1 MIRRKI
7 KRSTATILDRGN
19 LLNRIASRIRQS
31 LELNEILETT
41 AREIRAFL
49 NTHRV
54 KIYRFEEDGSGEVI
68 AESIQGDR
76 LPSMLGLRF
85 PATDIPVKARELFLT
100 ARQRVIVDV
109 ASGRKTTEELDCSDN
124 GESISQGGIRYWP
137 VDPCHV
143 EYLTNMGVSSSLT
156 IPILHKH
163 HLWGLLVSHHAKPR
177 RYSEREIEIVQ
188 LLVDQMSIAIAQSD
202 LLNRTRNQGR
212 DEAVINKISG
222 LLHSPLD
229 LKKIRQTVLKETVLA
244 LRADAG
250 RLYINPEMTGA
261 VAPIYTYGVQPS
273 IPCIEET
280 DCWQQLI
287 NGGERI
293 EPPGTKP
300 GMHRKETLSLPEPR
314 SIEQGSGVDF
324 SSNFNGNSESS
335 CSRQSMVYL
344 HSVSIGN
351 IYKFPA
357 FNPLLQAFQAT
368 KIRSI
373 LIVPL
378 KYNNQYLGCL
388 TLFRNE
394 IETETLWAGRNDGD
408 ERNRRPRASFEAWR
422 EIKKGQTQIWKIE
435 EIKLA
440 ESVGTHLY
448 MAVMQRRVENLI
460 RHEASHDR
468 LTGLANRLLFSER
481 LSLAL
486 ADTQHRAE
494 MLGVIF
500 LDLDGFKTI
509 NDTLGHA
516 LGDLL
521 LKIVAERLSRSLP
534 EEDMLARWGGDEFTF
549 LINHLS
555 SAEDVTEISTKILK
569 CFQEPFHLEGQDFYV
584 KASLGIALAPYDGE
598 DAETLL
604 KNADAAMYRAKQEG
618 RNNYQLYTPAIGT
631 KACERLLL
639 ETSLHKALDR
649 DEFRMYYQP
658 QIDLKTGRII
668 SMEALIRWQHP
679 ELGLVAPGEFIPLAE
694 ETGLICPIGA
704 WAIEAA
710 TRQNY
715 QWQLAGLP
723 PIRMAVNLSAR
734 QFHQQNLLQEL
745 AQILIKTKHPPG
757 YLELEI
763 TESIAMQDVDLTIS
777 LLHGFHELGIA
788 ISLDDFGTGYSSLSS
803 LKHFPL
809 DQLKIDRSFIQE
821 VTTESPDAAIIEAIV
836 TLGHGLNLEV
846 MAEGVE
852 TLEQLE
858 FLKSVNCD
866 AAQGYLFSKPVPVE
880 IATELY
886 RQSTFSFHLS
896 S

>member
-7 KRSTATILDRGN
+7 KRNSGPILDLEN

-31 LELNEILETT
+31 LELNAILETT

-68 AESIQGDR
+68 AESIQRDR

-85 PATDIPVKARELFLT
+85 PATDIPEKARELFIT

-109 ASGRKTTEELDCSDN
+109 SSGRKTTEEFDFADN
-124 GESISQGGIRYWP
+124 GESISRRGIRYWP
-137 VDPCHV
+137 VDPCHA
-143 EYLTNMGVSSSLT
+143 EYLKNMGVSSSLT
-156 IPILHKH
+156 IPILNQH

-177 RYSEREIEIVQ
+177 RYSEREIKIVQ

-202 LLNRTRNQGR
+202 LLNRTRHQAR
-212 DEAVINKISG
+212 DESVLNKISG

-229 LKKIRQTVLKETVLA
+229 LKKIRQTVLKETVIA
-244 LRADAG
+244 LRADSG
-250 RLYINPEMTGA
+250 RLYINPDMTGA
-261 VAPIYTYGVQPS
+261 VAQIYTYGVQPS
-273 IPCIEET
+273 IAWIEET
-280 DCWQQLI
+280 DCWQQLV
-287 NGGERI
+287 NGSEHI
-293 EPPGTKP
+293 APPETKP
-300 GMHRKETLSLPEPR
+300 GTHQKENLSPGEPALIDDSGLDLP
-314 SIEQGSGVDF
+314 
-324 SSNFNGNSESS
+324 SNLNGNRESDS
-335 CSRQSMVYL
+335 FPNSLVYL
-344 HSVSIGN
+344 PSVSIGN
-351 IYKFPA
+351 LYQTRA
-357 FNPLLQAFQAT
+357 FNPLAPAFKTT

-373 LIVPL
+373 LIIPL
-378 KYNNQYLGCL
+378 KYNKQYLGCL
-388 TLFRNE
+388 TLFRSE
-394 IETETLWAGRNDGD
+394 IETETLWAGRNDLD
-408 ERNRRPRASFEAWR
+408 ERNQRPRASFEAWR
-422 EIKKGQTQIWKIE
+422 EIKKGQAKIWKIE

-468 LTGLANRLLFSER
+468 LTGLANRLLFNER

-521 LKIVAERLSRSLP
+521 LKIVAERLSASLP

-555 SAEDVTEISTKILK
+555 SAEDVTEISNKILK
-569 CFQEPFHLEGQDFYV
+569 CFNEPFHLEGQDFYV

-598 DAETLL
+598 DVETLL
-604 KNADAAMYRAKQEG
+604 KNADAAMYRAKQQG

-631 KACERLLL
+631 KAFERLVL
-639 ETSLHKALDR
+639 ETSLHKALER

-658 QIDLKTGRII
+658 QIDLKTGRIV

-715 QWQLAGLP
+715 QWQLGGLP
-723 PIRMAVNLSAR
+723 PIGMAVNLSAR
-734 QFHQQNLLQEL
+734 QFHQQNLLQEI
-745 AQILIKTKHPPG
+745 ANILSQTQLSPC

-763 TESIAMQDVDLTIS
+763 TESIAMKDVDLTIS
-777 LLHGFHELGIA
+777 LLHGFQEMGIGIA
-788 ISLDDFGTGYSSLSS
+788 LDDFGTGYSSLSS

-809 DQLKIDRSFIQE
+809 DKLKIDRSFIQD
-821 VTTESPDAAIIEAIV
+821 VTNQPHDAAIIEAIL
-836 TLGHGLNLEV
+836 TLGHGLKLEV
-846 MAEGVE
+846 IAEGVE
-852 TLEQLE
+852 TLEQLN
-858 FLKSVNCD
+858 FLKSVNCNT
-866 AAQGYLFSKPVPVE
+866 AQGYLFSKPVPVE

>member
-7 KRSTATILDRGN
+7 KHSAVTILDREN

-31 LELNEILETT
+31 LELHEILETT

-68 AESIQGDR
+68 AESIQSDR

-85 PATDIPVKARELFLT
+85 PATDIPVKARDLFLT

-109 ASGRKTTEELDCSDN
+109 ASGRKTTEELDFSDN
-124 GESISQGGIRYWP
+124 GESISRGGIHYWP
-137 VDPCHV
+137 VDPCHA
-143 EYLTNMGVSSSLT
+143 EYLTNMGVSSSLS
-156 IPILHKH
+156 IPILHQQ

-202 LLNRTRNQGR
+202 LLNRTRNQAR
-212 DEAVINKISG
+212 DEAVLNKISG

-229 LKKIRQTVLKETVLA
+229 IKKIRQTVLKETVLA

-250 RLYINPEMTGA
+250 RLYINPDMTGA
-261 VAPIYTYGVQPS
+261 VAQIYTYGVQPS
-273 IPCIEET
+273 IAWIEET

-287 NGGERI
+287 NKSEQI
-293 EPPGTKP
+293 APPETKP
-300 GMHRKETLSLPEPR
+300 GTVQKENLSPPERASLEGYELDLPSPL
-314 SIEQGSGVDF
+314 
-324 SSNFNGNSESS
+324 NGNKESHS
-335 CSRQSMVYL
+335 TPHSIVYL

-351 IYKFPA
+351 LYKTRA
-357 FNPLLQAFQAT
+357 FSPLAFAFQGT

-378 KYNNQYLGCL
+378 KYNKQYLGCL

-394 IETETLWAGRNDGD
+394 IETETLWAGRNDLD
-408 ERNRRPRASFEAWR
+408 ERNQKPRASFEAWR
-422 EIKKGQTQIWKIE
+422 EIKKEQTKIWKVE

-468 LTGLANRLLFSER
+468 LTGLANRLLFNER

-555 SAEDVTEISTKILK
+555 SAEDVAEISNKILK
-569 CFQEPFHLEGQDFYV
+569 CFQEPFRLEGQDFYV

-598 DAETLL
+598 DVETLL
-604 KNADAAMYRAKQEG
+604 KNADAAMYRAKQQG

-679 ELGLVAPGEFIPLAE
+679 ELGLVPPSEFIPLAE
-694 ETGLICPIGA
+694 ETGLICPIGK

-715 QWQLAGLP
+715 EWQLAGLP

-734 QFHQQNLLQEL
+734 QFHQQNLLQEI
-745 AQILIKTKHPPG
+745 AQILRQTKLPPG

-777 LLHGFHELGIA
+777 LLHGFHEMGIA
-788 ISLDDFGTGYSSLSS
+788 IALDDFGTGYSSLSS

-858 FLKSVNCD
+858 FLKSANCD

>member
-7 KRSTATILDRGN
+7 KRHSTIILDREN

-68 AESIQGDR
+68 AESIQDDR

-85 PATDIPVKARELFLT
+85 PATDIPVKSRELFLT

-109 ASGRKTTEELDCSDN
+109 VSGRKTTEELDFSDN
-124 GESISQGGIRYWP
+124 GESISRGGIRYWP
-137 VDPCHV
+137 VDPCHS
-143 EYLTNMGVSSSLT
+143 EYLTNMGVSSSLA
-156 IPILHKH
+156 IPILHQH
-163 HLWGLLVSHHAKPR
+163 HLWGLLVSHHGKPR
-177 RYSEREIEIVQ
+177 RYSEREIEVVQ

-202 LLNRTRNQGR
+202 LLNRTRHQAH
-212 DEAVINKISG
+212 DEAVLNKISG

-250 RLYINPEMTGA
+250 RLYINPDLTGA
-261 VAPIYTYGVQPS
+261 PAQIYTYGIQPS
-273 IPCIEET
+273 IAWIEET

-287 NGGERI
+287 NGGDPI
-293 EPPGTKP
+293 APAATKP
-300 GMHRKETLSLPEPR
+300 ETPQKEILFPP
-314 SIEQGSGVDF
+314 EQGTIYKYGMDLSADL
-324 SSNFNGNSESS
+324 NGYSESS
-335 CSRQSMVYL
+335 SSPHSMVYL

-351 IYKFPA
+351 IYNFPA
-357 FNPLLQAFQAT
+357 FNPLVYAFQAT
-368 KIRSI
+368 RIRSV

-378 KYNNQYLGCL
+378 KYNKQYLGCL

-394 IETETLWAGRNDGD
+394 IETATLWAGRNDWD

-422 EIKKGQTQIWKIE
+422 EIKKGETKIWKIE

-486 ADTQHRAE
+486 ANTQHRAE

-521 LKIVAERLSRSLP
+521 LKIVAERLSRALP

-555 SAEDVTEISTKILK
+555 SAEDVAEISNKILK
-569 CFQEPFHLEGQDFYV
+569 SFQEPFRLEEQDFYV

-604 KNADAAMYRAKQEG
+604 KNADAAMYRAKQQG

-631 KACERLLL
+631 KASERLLL

-723 PIRMAVNLSAR
+723 PIRIAVNLSAR
-734 QFHQQNLLQEL
+734 QFHQQNLLQEI
-745 AQILIKTKHPPG
+745 AQILTRTNLSPG

-763 TESIAMQDVDLTIS
+763 TESIAMQDVSLTIS
-777 LLHGFHELGIA
+777 LLHGFHEMGIA
-788 ISLDDFGTGYSSLSS
+788 IALDDFGTGYSSLSS

-821 VTTESPDAAIIEAIV
+821 VATESNDAAIIEAIV
-836 TLGHGLNLEV
+836 TLGHGLNLVV

-858 FLKSVNCD
+858 FLQSANCD
-866 AAQGYLFSKPVPVE
+866 AAQGYLFSKPVSVE
-880 IATELY
+880 MATELY
-886 RQSTFSFHLS
+886 RQSTFSYHLS

>member
-7 KRSTATILDRGN
+7 KRKSAPILDREN

-68 AESIQGDR
+68 AESIHSDR

-85 PATDIPVKARELFLT
+85 PATDIPEKARELFLT

-109 ASGRKTTEELDCSDN
+109 ASGRKTTEELDFSDN
-124 GESISQGGIRYWP
+124 GESISRRGIRYWP
-137 VDPCHV
+137 VDPCHA
-143 EYLTNMGVSSSLT
+143 EYLKNMGVSSSLT
-156 IPILHKH
+156 IPILNQH

-188 LLVDQMSIAIAQSD
+188 LLVDQMSIAIAQSE
-202 LLNRTRNQGR
+202 LLNRTRHQAR
-212 DEAVINKISG
+212 DESVLNKISG

-244 LRADAG
+244 LRADSG

-261 VAPIYTYGVQPS
+261 VAQLYTYGVQPS
-273 IPCIEET
+273 IDWIEET
-280 DCWQQLI
+280 NCWQQLI
-287 NGGERI
+287 NGSEQI
-293 EPPGTKP
+293 APPQTKP
-300 GMHRKETLSLPEPR
+300 GTHQKENLSPA
-314 SIEQGSGVDF
+314 EQAIIDTSGLDLL
-324 SSNFNGNSESS
+324 SNLNGNRESDS
-335 CSRQSMVYL
+335 FPNSLVYL

-351 IYKFPA
+351 LYQTRA
-357 FNPLLQAFQAT
+357 FNPLAPVFKAT

-373 LIVPL
+373 LIIPL
-378 KYNNQYLGCL
+378 KYNKQYLGCL

-394 IETETLWAGRNDGD
+394 IETETLWAGRNDLD

-422 EIKKGQTQIWKIE
+422 EIIKGQAKIWKLE

-468 LTGLANRLLFSER
+468 LTGLANRLLFNER

-521 LKIVAERLSRSLP
+521 LKIVAERLSDSLP
-534 EEDMLARWGGDEFTF
+534 AEDMLARWGGDEFTF

-569 CFQEPFHLEGQDFYV
+569 CFHEPFHLEGQDFYV

-598 DAETLL
+598 DVETLL
-604 KNADAAMYRAKQEG
+604 KNADAAMYRAKQQG

-631 KACERLLL
+631 KAFERLVL
-639 ETSLHKALDR
+639 ETSLHKALER
-649 DEFRMYYQP
+649 EEFRMYYQP
-658 QIDLKTGRII
+658 QIDLKTGRIV

-694 ETGLICPIGA
+694 ETGLIGPIGA

-723 PIRMAVNLSAR
+723 PIRIAVNLSAR
-734 QFHQQNLLQEL
+734 QFHQQNLLQEI
-745 AQILIKTKHPPG
+745 AQILSQSQLPPG

-763 TESIAMQDVDLTIS
+763 TESIAMEDVDLTIS
-777 LLHGFHELGIA
+777 LLHGFHEMGIA
-788 ISLDDFGTGYSSLSS
+788 IALDDFGTGYSSLSS

-821 VTTESPDAAIIEAIV
+821 VTTESHDAAIIEAIV

-858 FLKSVNCD
+858 FLQSVNCD

-880 IATELY
+880 IAAELY
-886 RQSTFSFHLS
+886 RQSTFSFDLRS
-896 S
+896 

>member
-7 KRSTATILDRGN
+7 KRSSAPILDREN

-31 LELNEILETT
+31 LELHEILETT

-68 AESIQGDR
+68 AESIQSDR

-85 PATDIPVKARELFLT
+85 PATDIPMKSRELFLT

-109 ASGRKTTEELDCSDN
+109 PSGRKTTEELDFSDN
-124 GESISQGGIRYWP
+124 GESISRGGIRYWP
-137 VDPCHV
+137 VDPCHG
-143 EYLTNMGVSSSLT
+143 EYLTNMGVSSSLA
-156 IPILHKH
+156 IPILHQH
-163 HLWGLLVSHHAKPR
+163 HLWGLLVSHHGKPR

-202 LLNRTRNQGR
+202 LLNRTRNQAR
-212 DEAVINKISG
+212 DEAVLNKISG

-244 LRADAG
+244 LKADGG
-250 RLYINPEMTGA
+250 RLYINPDMTGA
-261 VAPIYTYGVQPS
+261 VAQIYTYGVQPS
-273 IPCIEET
+273 MAWIEET

-287 NGGERI
+287 NGSDQIVPTQTQTGSD
-293 EPPGTKP
+293 
-300 GMHRKETLSLPEPR
+300 RKENISAPEQAISEGYELDLPAHL
-314 SIEQGSGVDF
+314 
-324 SSNFNGNSESS
+324 NGNKEAHPSS
-335 CSRQSMVYL
+335 HSPVYL
-344 HSVSIGN
+344 HSVNIGN
-351 IYKFPA
+351 LYQTPA
-357 FNPLLQAFQAT
+357 FSPLSSAFKPTQ
-368 KIRSI
+368 IRSI

-378 KYNNQYLGCL
+378 KYNKQYLGCL

-394 IETETLWAGRNDGD
+394 IETETLWAGKNDVD

-422 EIKKGQTQIWKIE
+422 ELKKGQTKIWKIE

-448 MAVMQRRVENLI
+448 MAVMQRRVEKLI

-468 LTGLANRLLFSER
+468 LTGLANRLLFNER

-516 LGDLL
+516 LGDVL

-555 SAEDVTEISTKILK
+555 SAEDVTEISNKILQ
-569 CFQEPFHLEGQDFYV
+569 CFHDPFRLEGQDFYV

-598 DAETLL
+598 DVETLL
-604 KNADAAMYRAKQEG
+604 KNADAAMYRAKQQG

-631 KACERLLL
+631 KAFERLVL
-639 ETSLHKALDR
+639 ETSLHKALER
-649 DEFRMYYQP
+649 NEFRMYYQP
-658 QIDLKTGRII
+658 QINLKTGRII

-710 TRQNY
+710 TWQNY

-734 QFHQQNLLQEL
+734 QFHQQNLLQEI
-745 AQILIKTKHPPG
+745 AQILRQTKLAPC

-763 TESIAMQDVDLTIS
+763 TESIAMEDVDLTIS
-777 LLHGFHELGIA
+777 LLHGFHEMGIA
-788 ISLDDFGTGYSSLSS
+788 IALDDFGTGYSSLSS

-821 VTTESPDAAIIEAIV
+821 VTTKSHDAAIIETIL

-866 AAQGYLFSKPVPVE
+866 AAQGYLFSQPVPVE

>member
-7 KRSTATILDRGN
+7 KRKSAPILDRET

-68 AESIQGDR
+68 AESIQSDR

-85 PATDIPVKARELFLT
+85 PATDIPEKARELFLT

-109 ASGRKTTEELDCSDN
+109 ASGRKTTEELDFSDN
-124 GESISQGGIRYWP
+124 GESISRRGMRYWP
-137 VDPCHV
+137 VDPCHA
-143 EYLTNMGVSSSLT
+143 EYLKNMGVFSSLA
-156 IPILHKH
+156 IPILNQH

-188 LLVDQMSIAIAQSD
+188 LLVDQMSIAIAQSE
-202 LLNRTRNQGR
+202 LLNRTRHQAR
-212 DEAVINKISG
+212 DESVLNKISG

-244 LRADAG
+244 LRADSG

-261 VAPIYTYGVQPS
+261 VAQIYTYGVQPS
-273 IPCIEET
+273 IAWIEET

-287 NGGERI
+287 NGSEQI
-293 EPPGTKP
+293 APPQTNPGTHQQENLSP
-300 GMHRKETLSLPEPR
+300 AEQAILDTAGLDLLSNLNGNRESESLP
-314 SIEQGSGVDF
+314 
-324 SSNFNGNSESS
+324 NSL
-335 CSRQSMVYL
+335 VYL

-351 IYKFPA
+351 LYQTRAFSPLAPA
-357 FNPLLQAFQAT
+357 FKAT

-373 LIVPL
+373 LIIPL
-378 KYNNQYLGCL
+378 KYNQQYLGCL

-394 IETETLWAGRNDGD
+394 IETSTLWAGRNDLD

-422 EIKKGQTQIWKIE
+422 EIIKGQAKIWKIE

-468 LTGLANRLLFSER
+468 LTGLANRLLFNER

-521 LKIVAERLSRSLP
+521 LKIVAERLSGSLP
-534 EEDMLARWGGDEFTF
+534 AEDMLARWGGDEFTL

-555 SAEDVTEISTKILK
+555 SAEDVTEISKKILK
-569 CFQEPFHLEGQDFYV
+569 CFDEPFHLEGQDFYV

-598 DAETLL
+598 DVETLL
-604 KNADAAMYRAKQEG
+604 KNADAAMYRAKQQG

-631 KACERLLL
+631 KAFERLVL
-639 ETSLHKALDR
+639 ETSLHKALER

-658 QIDLKTGRII
+658 QIDLKTGKIV

-723 PIRMAVNLSAR
+723 PIGMAVNLSAR
-734 QFHQQNLLQEL
+734 QFHQHNLLQEI
-745 AQILIKTKHPPG
+745 ANILSQTKLSPC

-763 TESIAMQDVDLTIS
+763 TESIAMEDVELTIS
-777 LLHGFHELGIA
+777 LLHGFHGMGIGIA
-788 ISLDDFGTGYSSLSS
+788 LDDFGTGYSSLSS

-809 DQLKIDRSFIQE
+809 DKLKIDRSFIQD
-821 VTTESPDAAIIEAIV
+821 VTNQPHDAAIIEAIL
-836 TLGHGLNLEV
+836 TLGQGLKLEV
-846 MAEGVE
+846 IAEGVE
-852 TLEQLE
+852 TLEQLN
-858 FLKSVNCD
+858 FLKSVNCNR
-866 AAQGYLFSKPVPVE
+866 AQGYLFSKPVPVE

>member
-7 KRSTATILDRGN
+7 KRNLPPVLDREN

-85 PATDIPVKARELFLT
+85 PATDIPVKSRELFLN

-109 ASGRKTTEELDCSDN
+109 ASGHKMTEQLDFSDK
-124 GESISQGGIRYWP
+124 GESLARGGMRYLP
-137 VDPCHV
+137 VDPCHS
-143 EYLTNMGVSSSLT
+143 EYLTNMGVASSLA
-156 IPILHKH
+156 IPILNQH

-177 RYSEREIEIVQ
+177 RYSEREIAIVQ

-202 LLNRTRNQGR
+202 LLNRTRHQAR
-212 DEAVINKISG
+212 DESVLNKISG

-229 LKKIRQTVLKETVLA
+229 LKKIRQTVLKETVSA

-261 VAPIYTYGVQPS
+261 LAQIYTYGIQPS
-273 IPCIEET
+273 IAWIEET
-280 DCWQQLI
+280 ECWQQLI
-287 NGGERI
+287 DGSERTGPLSTRVNHYESPPPQERAIGNGTEA
-293 EPPGTKP
+293 
-300 GMHRKETLSLPEPR
+300 
-314 SIEQGSGVDF
+314 DF
-324 SSNFNGNSESS
+324 QSNLIYSTDSHASQNPT
-335 CSRQSMVYL
+335 VYL
-344 HSVSIGN
+344 HSLSISD
-351 IYKFPA
+351 IYQFPA
-357 FNPLLQAFQAT
+357 FKPLISAFKAT
-368 KIRSI
+368 TIRSI

-378 KYNNQYLGCL
+378 KYNRQYLGCL
-388 TLFRNE
+388 TLFRHE
-394 IETETLWAGRNDGD
+394 VETATLWAGRNDLD
-408 ERNRRPRASFEAWR
+408 QRNRRPRASFEAWR
-422 EIKKGQTQIWKIE
+422 EIKKGEATLWKSE

-468 LTGLANRLLFSER
+468 LTGLANRLLFNER

-486 ADTQHRAE
+486 ADNHQRAE

-521 LKIVAERLSRSLP
+521 LKVVAERLSLSLA
-534 EEDMLARWGGDEFTF
+534 EGDMIARWGGDEFTF
-549 LINHLS
+549 LINHLT

-569 CFQEPFHLEGQDFYV
+569 CFNEPFRLDTQDFYV

-598 DAETLL
+598 DVETLL
-604 KNADAAMYRAKQEG
+604 KNADAAMYRAKQQG

-631 KACERLLL
+631 KAFERLVL
-639 ETSLHKALDR
+639 ETSLHKALER
-649 DEFRMYYQP
+649 DEFRLYYQP

-694 ETGLICPIGA
+694 ETGLICPIGE

-723 PIRMAVNLSAR
+723 PIGMAVNLSAR
-734 QFHQQNLLQEL
+734 QFHQQHLLQEI
-745 AQILIKTKHPPG
+745 AKILSRTKLSPC
-757 YLELEI
+757 YLEVEI

-777 LLHGFHELGIA
+777 LLHGLHEMGIGIA
-788 ISLDDFGTGYSSLSS
+788 LDDFGTGYSSLSS

-809 DQLKIDRSFIQE
+809 DKLKIDRSFIQE
-821 VTTESPDAAIIEAIV
+821 VTTEPHDAAIIEAIL
-836 TLGHGLNLEV
+836 TLGHGLKLEV
-846 MAEGVE
+846 IAEGVE
-852 TLEQLE
+852 TLKQLE
-858 FLKSVNCD
+858 FLQLVNCD

-886 RQSTFSFHLS
+886 RKSMFSLHLN
-896 S
+896 

>member
-1 MIRRKI
+1 MIRRKV
-7 KRSTATILDRGN
+7 KHSAVVILDREN

-31 LELNEILETT
+31 LELHEILETT

-68 AESIQGDR
+68 AESIQSDR

-109 ASGRKTTEELDCSDN
+109 ASGRKTTEELDFSDN
-124 GESISQGGIRYWP
+124 GESISRGGIRYWP
-137 VDPCHV
+137 VDPCHT
-143 EYLTNMGVSSSLT
+143 EYLTNMGVSSSLS
-156 IPILHKH
+156 IPILHQQ

-202 LLNRTRNQGR
+202 LLNRTRNQAR
-212 DEAVINKISG
+212 DEAVLNKISG

-229 LKKIRQTVLKETVLA
+229 IKKIRQTVLKETVLA

-250 RLYINPEMTGA
+250 RLYINPDMTGA
-261 VAPIYTYGVQPS
+261 VAQIYTYGVQPS
-273 IPCIEET
+273 IAWIEET

-287 NGGERI
+287 NKSEQI
-293 EPPGTKP
+293 APPETKP
-300 GMHRKETLSLPEPR
+300 GTEQKENISPSERASLEGYELDLPSPL
-314 SIEQGSGVDF
+314 
-324 SSNFNGNSESS
+324 NGNRESHS
-335 CSRQSMVYL
+335 SPHSIVYL

-351 IYKFPA
+351 LYKTPA
-357 FNPLLQAFQAT
+357 FSPLAFAFQGT

-378 KYNNQYLGCL
+378 KYNKQYLGCL

-394 IETETLWAGRNDGD
+394 IETETLWAGRNDLD
-408 ERNRRPRASFEAWR
+408 ERNQKPRASFEAWR
-422 EIKKGQTQIWKIE
+422 EIKKEQTKIWKVE

-555 SAEDVTEISTKILK
+555 SAEDVAEISNKILK
-569 CFQEPFHLEGQDFYV
+569 CFQEPFRLEEQDFYV

-598 DAETLL
+598 DVETLL
-604 KNADAAMYRAKQEG
+604 KNADAAMYRAKQQG

-679 ELGLVAPGEFIPLAE
+679 ELGLVPPSEFIPLAE
-694 ETGLICPIGA
+694 ETGLICPIGK

-734 QFHQQNLLQEL
+734 QFHQQNLLQEI
-745 AQILIKTKHPPG
+745 AQILRQTKLPPG

-777 LLHGFHELGIA
+777 LLHGFHEMGIA
-788 ISLDDFGTGYSSLSS
+788 IALDDFGTGYSSLSS

-858 FLKSVNCD
+858 FLKSANCD
-866 AAQGYLFSKPVPVE
+866 AAQGYLFSKPVPEE

>member
-7 KRSTATILDRGN
+7 KRNSATILDGEN

-85 PATDIPVKARELFLT
+85 PATDIPVKARELFIT
-100 ARQRVIVDV
+100 VRQRVIVDV
-109 ASGRKTTEELDCSDN
+109 ASGCKTTEELDFSDN
-124 GESISQGGIRYWP
+124 GESISRGGIRYWP
-137 VDPCHV
+137 VDPCHA
-143 EYLTNMGVSSSLT
+143 EYLTNMGVSSSLA
-156 IPILHKH
+156 IPILHQN

-202 LLNRTRNQGR
+202 LLNRTRHQAR

-229 LKKIRQTVLKETVLA
+229 LKKIRHTVLKETVVA

-250 RLYINPEMTGA
+250 RLYINPDLTGA
-261 VAPIYTYGVQPS
+261 AAQIYTYGVQPS
-273 IPCIEET
+273 IAWIEET

-287 NGGERI
+287 NG
-293 EPPGTKP
+293 T
-300 GMHRKETLSLPEPR
+300 
-314 SIEQGSGVDF
+314 EQVAPL
-324 SSNFNGNSESS
+324 NGNRELPSS
-335 CSRQSMVYL
+335 LYSPVYL

-351 IYKFPA
+351 LYQTPA
-357 FNPLLQAFQAT
+357 FSPLSSAFQAT
-368 KIRSI
+368 KIRSV

-378 KYNNQYLGCL
+378 KYNKQYLGCL
-388 TLFRNE
+388 TVFRNE
-394 IETETLWAGRNDGD
+394 IETETLWAGRNDFD
-408 ERNRRPRASFEAWR
+408 ERNRNPRASFEAWR
-422 EIKKGQTQIWKIE
+422 EIKKGQTKIWKIE

-440 ESVGTHLY
+440 ESVGNHLY

-468 LTGLANRLLFSER
+468 LTGLANRLLFNER

-486 ADTQHRAE
+486 ANTQHRAE

-534 EEDMLARWGGDEFTF
+534 EDDMLARWGGDEFTF

-555 SAEDVTEISTKILK
+555 SAEDVAEISNKILK
-569 CFQEPFHLEGQDFYV
+569 CFQEPFRLEGQDFYV
-584 KASLGIALAPYDGE
+584 KASLGVALAPYDGE
-598 DAETLL
+598 DVETLL
-604 KNADAAMYRAKQEG
+604 KNADAAMYRAKQQG

-631 KACERLLL
+631 KAFKRLAL
-639 ETSLHKALDR
+639 ETSLHKALER
-649 DEFRMYYQP
+649 DEFRIHYQP
-658 QIDLKTGRII
+658 QIDLKTGRIL

-694 ETGLICPIGA
+694 ETGLICPIGK
-704 WAIEAA
+704 WAIAAA

-723 PIRMAVNLSAR
+723 PIRIAVNLSAR
-734 QFHQQNLLQEL
+734 QFHQQNFLQEI
-745 AQILIKTKHPPG
+745 AEILSETQLPPG

-777 LLHGFHELGIA
+777 LLHGFHEMGIA
-788 ISLDDFGTGYSSLSS
+788 IALDDFGTGYSSLSS

-821 VTTESPDAAIIEAIV
+821 VPTKSHDAAIIEAIV

-858 FLKSVNCD
+858 FLQSVNCD

-886 RQSTFSFHLS
+886 RQSMFSFPLS

>member
-7 KRSTATILDRGN
+7 KRNLVPILDREN
-19 LLNRIASRIRQS
+19 LLNRIASRIRKS

-68 AESIQGDR
+68 AEAIQRDR

-85 PATDIPVKARELFLT
+85 PATDIPEKARELFLT

-109 ASGRKTTEELDCSDN
+109 ASGCKTTEELDFSDN
-124 GESISQGGIRYWP
+124 GESISRGGLHYWP
-137 VDPCHV
+137 LDPCHA
-143 EYLTNMGVSSSLT
+143 EYLTNMGVSSSLA
-156 IPILHKH
+156 IPILNQH
-163 HLWGLLVSHHAKPR
+163 HLWGLLVSHHAKSR

-202 LLNRTRNQGR
+202 LLNRTRHQAR
-212 DEAVINKISG
+212 DESVLNKISG

-229 LKKIRQTVLKETVLA
+229 LKKIRQTVLKETVIA

-250 RLYINPEMTGA
+250 RLYINPELTGA
-261 VAPIYTYGVQPS
+261 VAQIYTYGVQPS
-273 IPCIEET
+273 IAWIEET

-287 NGGERI
+287 NKS
-293 EPPGTKP
+293 EPQATPGTKP
-300 GMHRKETLSLPEPR
+300 KIDPTENLSSSAPGIIDEYGLNLPSCFNENKEHQSSPLST
-314 SIEQGSGVDF
+314 
-324 SSNFNGNSESS
+324 
-335 CSRQSMVYL
+335 VYL

-351 IYKFPA
+351 LYQNPVFTPLTYA
-357 FNPLLQAFQAT
+357 FKAT
-368 KIRSI
+368 KICSI
-373 LIVPL
+373 LIIPL

-394 IETETLWAGRNDGD
+394 IETETLWAGRNDLD

-422 EIKKGQTQIWKIE
+422 EIKKGETNIWKVE

-440 ESVGTHLY
+440 ESLGTHLY

-468 LTGLANRLLFSER
+468 LTGLANRLLFNER

-516 LGDLL
+516 LGDVL
-521 LKIVAERLSRSLP
+521 LKIVAERLSCCLP

-555 SAEDVTEISTKILK
+555 SAEDVTEISTKILNS
-569 CFQEPFHLEGQDFYV
+569 FQDPFQLEGEDFYV

-598 DAETLL
+598 DVETLL
-604 KNADAAMYRAKQEG
+604 KNADAAMYRAKQQG

-631 KACERLLL
+631 KAFERLAL
-639 ETSLHKALDR
+639 ETSLHKALER

-658 QIDLKTGRII
+658 QIDLKTGRIV

-679 ELGLVAPGEFIPLAE
+679 ELGLVTPGEFIPLAE

-723 PIRMAVNLSAR
+723 PIGMAVNLSAR
-734 QFHQQNLLQEL
+734 QFHQQNLLQEI
-745 AQILIKTKHPPG
+745 AHILSQTQLSPC

-763 TESIAMQDVDLTIS
+763 TESIAMEDVDLTIS
-777 LLHGFHELGIA
+777 LLHGFHGMGIGIA
-788 ISLDDFGTGYSSLSS
+788 LDDFGTGYSSLSS

-809 DQLKIDRSFIQE
+809 DKLKIDRSFIQE
-821 VTTESPDAAIIEAIV
+821 VTTQPHDAAIIQAIL
-836 TLGHGLNLEV
+836 TLGHGLKLEV
-846 MAEGVE
+846 IAEGVE
-852 TLEQLE
+852 TLEQLK
-858 FLKSVNCD
+858 FLKSVNCNT
-866 AAQGYLFSKPVPVE
+866 AQGYLFSKPVPVE